1 MKKLFV
7 FIVFVCALIGLFGC
21 QDNRN
26 NHNGDSS
33 IVDIDYANEQS
44 PDDIAQHLVNV
55 ANSVP
60 DVNDATALVIGQ
72 YAIVGIDVDKD
83 LDRSRV
89 GTIKYTVSEALKHE
103 PYSINAI
110 VTADTDITER
120 IRKVQQHMEN
130 GHPIEGVLE
139 ELGEIVN
146 RLMPE
151 IPGTL
156 TDDDI
161 RNPEH
166 SNDQQLNQR
175 EERELQKQQNK
186 QNLDNK

>member
-1 MKKLFV
+1 M
-7 FIVFVCALIGLFGC
+7 IGLFGC
-21 QDNRN
+21 QDNQQN
-26 NHNGDSS
+26 NDGN
-33 IVDIDYANEQS
+33 DIMDINYTNDKN

-72 YAIVGIDVDKD
+72 YAIVGIDVNKD

-89 GTIKYTVSEALKHE
+89 GTIKYTVSEALKND
-103 PYSINAI
+103 PYQINAI
-110 VTADTDITER
+110 VTADTDVTER
-120 IRKVQQHMEN
+120 IKKVQRHMQN
-130 GHPIEGVLE
+130 GRPVEGILE

-151 IPGTL
+151 TPGTL
-156 TDDDI
+156 TDDNVK
-161 RNPEH
+161 NPENT
-166 SNDQQLNQR
+166 NDQQLNKR

-186 QNLDNK
+186 ENLDHK